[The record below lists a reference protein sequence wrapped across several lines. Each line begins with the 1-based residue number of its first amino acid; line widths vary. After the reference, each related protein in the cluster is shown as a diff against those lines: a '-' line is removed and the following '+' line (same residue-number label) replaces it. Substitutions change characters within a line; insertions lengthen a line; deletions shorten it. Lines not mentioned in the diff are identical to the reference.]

1 MNAHRGGGPTMQD
14 VGKMAR
20 VSAMTVSRA
29 LRNDPRVS
37 DATRERVFAAVD
49 RLGYR
54 LNETARSLR
63 LGGSGMIGLVVT
75 NLANPFYSRLALGVQ
90 EVLTEHGF
98 RMMLGNTGEQA
109 DREPGL
115 VDGLVD
121 HRVEGL
127 IVVPASS
134 RQQHL
139 AEAMRH
145 VPVVLAARPPAGL
158 DTDCVL
164 VEDFHG
170 ARGATACLLAEG
182 HTRIAFLGNPPGLY
196 TGAERLRGFRAA
208 HEEAGVEPDS
218 ALIRQGLVDAAT
230 AERATLDLLGLPAGP
245 TALFCTNN
253 RISQGAIRAL
263 HRTGTTL
270 PLAGFDDFD
279 LSDVLGLPLTL
290 VSYDADEIGRQAAQ
304 LLIDRLGRQHTET
317 TRTSRRVTV
326 PTRMKR
332 YGPHPDARPCGRP
345 PGDPVPRGL
354 GAYSP
359 RGESSA

>member
-1 MNAHRGGGPTMQD
+1 MSARRGGGATMQD
-14 VGKMAR
+14 VGKLAQ
-20 VSAMTVSRA
+20 VSAMTVSRV
-29 LRNDPRVS
+29 LKNDPRVS
-37 DATRERVFAAVD
+37 EATRERVFAAVD

-90 EVLTEHGF
+90 EVLAEHGF
-98 RMMLGNTGEQA
+98 RMLLSNTGEQA
-109 DREPGL
+109 ELEPGL
-115 VDGLVD
+115 VNGLID

-127 IVVPASS
+127 IVVPAGS

-139 AEAMRH
+139 ADAMRH

-170 ARGATACLLAEG
+170 AREATTCLLAEG
-182 HTRIAFLGNPPGLY
+182 HTRIAFLGNPPALY
-196 TGAERLRGFRAA
+196 TGAERLRGFWAA
-208 HEEAGVEPDS
+208 HEEAAVEPDS
-218 ALIRQGLVDAAT
+218 ALVRQGLVDAAT
-230 AERATLDLLGLPAGP
+230 AEQATLELLDLPDGP

-263 HRTGTTL
+263 YKAGAAL

-279 LSDVLGLPLTL
+279 LADVLGLPLTL
-290 VSYDADEIGRQAAQ
+290 VSYDADEIGRQAAR
-304 LLIDRLGRQHTET
+304 LLIDRLGRQDTET
-317 TRTSRRVTV
+317 PASRRITV
-326 PTRMKR
+326 PTRLMR
-332 YGPHPDARPCGRP
+332 YGPHPGARPGRKP
-345 PGDPVPRGL
+345 SQ
-354 GAYSP
+354 GA
-359 RGESSA
+359 

>member
-1 MNAHRGGGPTMQD
+1 MTARRGGGPTMQD
-14 VGKMAR
+14 VGKLAQ
-20 VSAMTVSRA
+20 VSAMTVSRV
-29 LRNDPRVS
+29 LKDDPGVS
-37 DATRERVFAAVD
+37 EATRERVYAAID

-54 LNETARSLR
+54 RNETARSLR

-98 RMMLGNTGEQA
+98 RMLLSNTGERA

-115 VDGLVD
+115 VDGLID
-121 HRVEGL
+121 QRVEGL
-127 IVVPASS
+127 IVVPAGS

-170 ARGATACLLAEG
+170 AREATACLLAEG
-182 HTRIAFLGNPPGLY
+182 HTRVAFLGNPPALY
-196 TGAERLRGFRAA
+196 TGAERLRGFWAA
-208 HEEAGVEPDS
+208 HEETGVEPDNS
-218 ALIRQGLVDAAT
+218 LIRQGLDDAAA
-230 AERATLDLLGLPAGP
+230 AERAALELLDLTHGP

-263 HRTGTTL
+263 YKAGTTL
-270 PLAGFDDFD
+270 PVAGFDDFD
-279 LSDVLGLPLTL
+279 FSDILGLPLTL
-290 VSYDADEIGRQAAQ
+290 VSYDADEIGRQAAR
-304 LLIDRLGRQHTET
+304 LLVDRLAYKDSEPPA
-317 TRTSRRVTV
+317 SRRITI
-326 PTRMKR
+326 PTRVLR
-332 YGPHPDARPCGRP
+332 YGPQR
-345 PGDPVPRGL
+345 
-354 GAYSP
+354 S
-359 RGESSA
+359 